1 MLVDNAF
8 CVGWNIH
15 FWQHAKLGSEVNQ
28 VELVKLL
35 QEFLTCY
42 KGGVCSKSSPPQV
55 SATHPATL
63 SGSAL
68 GGLFPPER
76 R

>member
-1 MLVDNAF
+1 MLVNNAF
-8 CVGWNIH
+8 CVGWNVD
-15 FWQHAKLGSEVNQ
+15 FWQHAKLGAEVSQ
-28 VELVKLL
+28 VELL

-42 KGGVCSKSSPPQV
+42 KGHVCSKSSPPQV

-68 GGLFPPER
+68 SGLFPPER